1 MEENKE
7 REKLIGL
14 IARFAVDHNLVL
26 PCASIADYLLANGVT
41 LKSECEACGKAAS
54 DTIIGLQETIKE
66 LRATQQWIPVS
77 ERLPEKEGQY
87 LIWTTIYF
95 IPDHVDECNHY
106 DGMELAYYDPDF
118 GFMGH
123 AARNAKAW
131 TYLPK
136 QPKEDE

>member
-1 MEENKE
+1 ME

-14 IARFAVDHNLVL
+14 IREGANGHTFMPTER
-26 PCASIADYLLANGVT
+26 IADHLLANGVT

-54 DTIIGLQETIKE
+54 DTIVGLQETIKE
-66 LRATQQWIPVS
+66 LRAAQQFIPVS
-77 ERLPEKEGQY
+77 ERLPEKKGLY

-106 DGMELAYYDPDF
+106 DGMKLAYYDPDF

-131 TYLPK
+131 MHLPE
-136 QPKEDE
+136 QPKEV